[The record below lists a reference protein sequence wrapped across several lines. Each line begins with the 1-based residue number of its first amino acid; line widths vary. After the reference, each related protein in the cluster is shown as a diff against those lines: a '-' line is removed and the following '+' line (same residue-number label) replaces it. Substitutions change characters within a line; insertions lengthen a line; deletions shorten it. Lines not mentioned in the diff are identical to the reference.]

1 MNGTNTMN
9 PQMTIN
15 DLRSYLEKCP
25 VGEEKDI
32 LRKLLDY
39 FEEVKDKADAIKQ
52 YDRAIGGIGLD

>member
-1 MNGTNTMN
+1 MSN
-9 PQMTIN
+9 PLTIN

-25 VGEEKDI
+25 PGEEKTI